1 MNMATQTS
9 SSAVNTAKVGGRRIL
24 RFETIDQALAEADR
38 LAEAERAGR
47 LQRLGNWTLGQ
58 AFGHVAV
65 WGEYAYTGAP
75 LKVPFFIK
83 WLVRLRKQ
91 KFLYGPMRP
100 GAKIPRVPG
109 GTLAT
114 EPMPLDEA
122 LERLRHVMGRLK
134 SEAPTA
140 PNPLFGALQHQEWIA
155 LTMRHA
161 ELHLGFFVPA

>member
-1 MNMATQTS
+1 MECAPEPCHYSLSRCGGGHSNPMNMATQTS

-83 WLVRLRKQ
+83 WLV
-91 KFLYGPMRP
+91 
-100 GAKIPRVPG
+100 
-109 GTLAT
+109 
-114 EPMPLDEA
+114 
-122 LERLRHVMGRLK
+122 
-134 SEAPTA
+134 
-140 PNPLFGALQHQEWIA
+140 
-155 LTMRHA
+155 
-161 ELHLGFFVPA
+161 